1 MHNNKFNIIWPLFIG
16 FYLLVHLFFIPQAWG
31 QQAISDSGYI
41 SYITVIFL
49 FASLI
54 FTLKASTNDF
64 YKKYKIDIYIL
75 AYCLLIYVLREADF
89 HRLFTDEHVTRM
101 KFFMNPEINLQQK
114 IIGGTPVI
122 LFFICAIYLIVKY
135 SKLIFTHLLRT
146 TPWAIAVFM
155 WGLIF
160 ILSQAMDK
168 SDLNDIYQGRAAE
181 EIMEM
186 CASGYLLLA
195 IIQSFF
201 PSMLLFRRK
210 NH

>member
-1 MHNNKFNIIWPLFIG
+1 MPNNRFNIIWPLFIG
-16 FYLLVHLFFIPQAWG
+16 FYLIVHLFLLPQPWG
-31 QQAISDSGYI
+31 PQAISDSGYI
-41 SYITVIFL
+41 SYITLIFL
-49 FASLI
+49 SASLI
-54 FTLKASTNDF
+54 FTLKASTNDL
-64 YKKYKIDIYIL
+64 YSNYKIDIYIL
-75 AYCLLIYVLREADF
+75 AYCFLIYVLREADF
-89 HRLFTDEHVTRM
+89 HRLFTDEHITRIE
-101 KFFMNPEINLQQK
+101 FFISPEINLQQK
-114 IIGGTPVI
+114 IFGGTPLI

-135 SKLIFTHLLRT
+135 SKLIFTHLLQT

-155 WGLIF
+155 WGLTFVI
-160 ILSQAMDK
+160 SQAMDK
-168 SDLNDIYQGRAAE
+168 SDLNYIYYGRAAE